1 MERYV
6 TGNLP
11 QTSGAF
17 LLIEAHRNARVHE
30 LNMQL
35 TQVVN
40 QMEVEKKRGEELDR
54 MEKAGQSQNWWENP
68 IQELGLA
75 QLEQLKASLQY
86 LKQDVTRH
94 AKQILIQNSTPPRP
108 FIAANPSSSGN
119 LPFDTRNTGFFS
131 NMAVPPFNTNMSGT
145 PFNTNMAVPPF
156 NTNMSGTP
164 FNTNMAASP
173 FNASTVMPPF
183 GYSLGYGN
191 SFF

>member
-1 MERYV
+1 MERFV

-35 TQVVN
+35 TKVVN

-94 AKQILIQNSTPPRP
+94 AKQILIQNSAPPQP

-145 PFNTNMAVPPF
+145 PFNTNMAA
-156 NTNMSGTP
+156 G
-164 FNTNMAASP
+164 P